1 VNKDIHIYLFPNYRL
16 ILVLFSILFTYTG
29 NKMANIGSMVLQMLK
44 NEISEVDYTR
54 YIKQIHYNEEESKSN
69 HVVYNAPNP
78 LIANWV
84 RTKYS
89 DKISHLF
96 EIKTGVKPTV
106 IISIKTNSTPS
117 SSQTAPIVPVNSDK
131 IPQTLLNPSYTFDN
145 FVVGGSNNFAY
156 VAAKNVSEKPGIV
169 YNPLFIYGGV
179 GLGKTHLMQAV
190 GNVMLAQGKTV
201 IYTSVEQFL
210 NDFMRHLTN
219 KTMDRFKD
227 KYRKCDVL
235 LIDDIQFL
243 SNKNQIQ
250 EEFFH
255 TFDALRNENK
265 QIIITSDKH
274 PKKIAGLEERLKS
287 RFEWGLVADIQ
298 PPELETKIEI
308 IKKKCEINRVKLDKE
323 VINYIA
329 TIIEN
334 NTREI
339 EGILSKLNAY
349 SQLMGVDINIEFT
362 RNVLKEQMAEKR
374 LNITIDTIVEIVS
387 KELNVKSTEIRSK
400 SRNSGIVYARR
411 IAIYLS
417 RNLTP
422 NSMPQLAHYFGMK
435 DHTAVSHTMKKIQ
448 EIMKNDEDFKI
459 KVEELSNKISS
470 LTSE

>member
-1 VNKDIHIYLFPNYRL
+1 MN
-16 ILVLFSILFTYTG
+16 
-29 NKMANIGSMVLQMLK
+29 NIGSMVIQMLK
-44 NEISEVDYTR
+44 NEINEIDYTR
-54 YIKQIHYNEEESKSN
+54 YIKQLTFNEQESKSN
-69 HVVYNAPNP
+69 LAVYNAPNL
-78 LIANWV
+78 LIANWIQ
-84 RTKYS
+84 TKYA

-96 EIKTGVKPTV
+96 EIKTGVKPAV
-106 IISIKTNSTPS
+106 SILVKSQNNASAQNS
-117 SSQTAPIVPVNSDK
+117 APAIHTHSDK
-131 IPQTLLNPSYTFDN
+131 TPVALLNPSYTFQN

-156 VAAKNVSEKPGIV
+156 VAAKSVSEKPGIV

-210 NDFMRHLTN
+210 NDFSRHLSN
-219 KTMDRFKD
+219 RTMDRFKD
-227 KYRKCDVL
+227 KYRKCDLL

-255 TFDALRNENK
+255 TFEALRNENK

-323 VINYIA
+323 VINYVA

-349 SQLMGVDINIEFT
+349 SQLMGVDVNIEFA

-374 LNITIDTIVEIVS
+374 NNITTDLIMEIVS
-387 KELNVKSTEIRSK
+387 KELNVKTSEIRSK
-400 SRNSGIVYARR
+400 SRNSNIVYARR

-422 NSMPQLAHYFGMK
+422 NSMPQLAQYFGMK
-435 DHTAVSHTMKKIQ
+435 DHTAVSHTMKKIN
-448 EIMKNDEDFKI
+448 ELMKNDEDFKI
-459 KVEELSNKISS
+459 KIDELSNKISTM
-470 LTSE
+470 TSE

>member
-1 VNKDIHIYLFPNYRL
+1 MN
-16 ILVLFSILFTYTG
+16 
-29 NKMANIGSMVLQMLK
+29 NIGSMVIQMLK
-44 NEISEVDYTR
+44 NEINEIDYTR
-54 YIKQIHYNEEESKSN
+54 YIKQLSFNEEESKSN
-69 HVVYNAPNP
+69 LAVFNAPNL
-78 LIANWV
+78 LIANWI
-84 RTKYS
+84 RSKYA

-96 EIKTGVKPTV
+96 EIKTGVKPSV
-106 IISIKTNSTPS
+106 SILVKSQKTTSTQHSAPAI
-117 SSQTAPIVPVNSDK
+117 QTHSDK
-131 IPQTLLNPSYTFDN
+131 TPVALLNPSYTFEN

-156 VAAKNVSEKPGIV
+156 VAAKSVSEKPGIV

-190 GNVMLAQGKTV
+190 GNVMLTQGKTV

-210 NDFMRHLTN
+210 NDFSRHLSN
-219 KTMDRFKD
+219 RTMDRFKD
-227 KYRKCDVL
+227 KYRKCDLL

-255 TFDALRNENK
+255 TFEALRNENK

-323 VINYIA
+323 VINYVA

-349 SQLMGVDINIEFT
+349 SQLMGVDVNIEFA

-374 LNITIDTIVEIVS
+374 NNITTDLIMEIVS
-387 KELNVKSTEIRSK
+387 KELNVKESEIRSK
-400 SRNSGIVYARR
+400 SRNSNIVYARR

-422 NSMPQLAHYFGMK
+422 NSMPQLAQYFGMK
-435 DHTAVSHTMKKIQ
+435 DHTAVSHTMKKIN
-448 EIMKNDEDFKI
+448 ELIKNDEDFKVKI
-459 KVEELSNKISS
+459 DELSNKISTM
-470 LTSE
+470 TSE

>member
-1 VNKDIHIYLFPNYRL
+1 MN
-16 ILVLFSILFTYTG
+16 
-29 NKMANIGSMVLQMLK
+29 NIGSMVIQMLK
-44 NEISEVDYTR
+44 NEINEIDYIR
-54 YIKQIHYNEEESKSN
+54 YIKQLSFNEEESKSN
-69 HVVYNAPNP
+69 LAVFNAPNL
-78 LIANWV
+78 LIANWI
-84 RTKYS
+84 RTKYA

-96 EIKTGVKPTV
+96 EIKTGVKPSV
-106 IISIKTNSTPS
+106 SILVKSQNTTSTQHSAPAI
-117 SSQTAPIVPVNSDK
+117 QTHSDK
-131 IPQTLLNPSYTFDN
+131 TPVALLNPSYTFQN

-156 VAAKNVSEKPGIV
+156 VAAKSVSEKPGIV

-210 NDFMRHLTN
+210 NDFSRHLSN
-219 KTMDRFKD
+219 RTMDRFKD
-227 KYRKCDVL
+227 KYRKCDLL

-255 TFDALRNENK
+255 TFEALRNENK

-323 VINYIA
+323 VINYVA

-349 SQLMGVDINIEFT
+349 SQLMGVDVNIEFA

-374 LNITIDTIVEIVS
+374 NNITTDLIMEIVS
-387 KELNVKSTEIRSK
+387 KELNVKESEIRSK
-400 SRNSGIVYARR
+400 SRNSNIVYARR
-411 IAIYLS
+411 VAIYLS

-422 NSMPQLAHYFGMK
+422 NSMPQLAQYFGMK
-435 DHTAVSHTMKKIQ
+435 DHTAVSHTMKKIN
-448 EIMKNDEDFKI
+448 ELMKNDEDFKVKI
-459 KVEELSNKISS
+459 DELSNKISTM
-470 LTSE
+470 TSE

>member
-1 VNKDIHIYLFPNYRL
+1 
-16 ILVLFSILFTYTG
+16 
-29 NKMANIGSMVLQMLK
+29 MVIQMLK
-44 NEISEVDYTR
+44 NEINEIDYTR
-54 YIKQIHYNEEESKSN
+54 YIKQLSFNEEESKSN
-69 HVVYNAPNP
+69 LAVYNAPN
-78 LIANWV
+78 LLVANWIQ
-84 RTKYS
+84 TKYA

-96 EIKTGVKPTV
+96 EIKTGIKPSVSIRIKSQSTV
-106 IISIKTNSTPS
+106 ASQNSSPTI
-117 SSQTAPIVPVNSDK
+117 QTHSDK
-131 IPQTLLNPSYTFDN
+131 TPVALLNPSYTFEN

-156 VAAKNVSEKPGIV
+156 VAAKSVSEKPGIV

-190 GNVMLAQGKTV
+190 GNVMLTQGKTV

-210 NDFMRHLTN
+210 NDFSRHLSN
-219 KTMDRFKD
+219 RTMDRFKD
-227 KYRKCDVL
+227 KYRKCDLL

-255 TFDALRNENK
+255 TFEALRNENK

-323 VINYIA
+323 VINYVA

-349 SQLMGVDINIEFT
+349 SQLMGVDVNIEFA

-374 LNITIDTIVEIVS
+374 NNITTDLIMEIVS
-387 KELNVKSTEIRSK
+387 KELNVKTSEIRSK
-400 SRNSGIVYARR
+400 SRNSNIVYARR

-422 NSMPQLAHYFGMK
+422 NSMPQLAQYFGMK
-435 DHTAVSHTMKKIQ
+435 DHTAVSHTMKKIN
-448 EIMKNDEDFKI
+448 ELIKNDEDFKVKI
-459 KVEELSNKISS
+459 DELSNKISTM
-470 LTSE
+470 TSE

>member
-1 VNKDIHIYLFPNYRL
+1 MN
-16 ILVLFSILFTYTG
+16 
-29 NKMANIGSMVLQMLK
+29 NIGSMVIQMLK
-44 NEISEVDYTR
+44 NEINEIDYTR
-54 YIKQIHYNEEESKSN
+54 YIKQLSFNENESKSN
-69 HVVYNAPNP
+69 LVIYNAPNL
-78 LIANWV
+78 LIANWIQ
-84 RTKYS
+84 TKYA

-106 IISIKTNSTPS
+106 TITVKSQSTTSIQQSTTS
-117 SSQTAPIVPVNSDK
+117 IQTHSDK
-131 IPQTLLNPSYTFDN
+131 TPVALLNPSYTFQN

-156 VAAKNVSEKPGIV
+156 VAAKSVSEKPGIV

-210 NDFMRHLTN
+210 NDFSRHLSN
-219 KTMDRFKD
+219 RTMDRFKD
-227 KYRKCDVL
+227 KYRKCDLL

-255 TFDALRNENK
+255 TFEALRNENK

-323 VINYIA
+323 VINYVA

-349 SQLMGVDINIEFT
+349 SQLMGVDVNIEFA

-374 LNITIDTIVEIVS
+374 NNITTDLIMEIVS
-387 KELNVKSTEIRSK
+387 KELNVKTSEIRSK
-400 SRNSGIVYARR
+400 IRNSNIVYARR

-422 NSMPQLAHYFGMK
+422 NSMPQLAQYFGMK
-435 DHTAVSHTMKKIQ
+435 DHTAVSHTMKKIN
-448 EIMKNDEDFKI
+448 ELIKNDEDFKVKI
-459 KVEELSNKISS
+459 DELSNKISTM
-470 LTSE
+470 TSE